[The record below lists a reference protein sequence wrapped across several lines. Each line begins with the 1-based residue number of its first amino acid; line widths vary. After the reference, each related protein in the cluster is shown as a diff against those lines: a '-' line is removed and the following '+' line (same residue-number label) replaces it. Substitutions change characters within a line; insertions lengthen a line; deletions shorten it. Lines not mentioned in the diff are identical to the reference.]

1 MIIKQITLERF
12 FQFSMK
18 KQNIFIYN
26 YLISLLLGSLIYI
39 IFRSTSLKMFSWY
52 KVIGV
57 NDFVLE
63 LRQYF
68 KEYKYLIPNWV
79 LFSLPDG
86 LWIFSYVCLILW
98 IWKGEVDFKNIF
110 WIIIIPLVAIFSE
123 VAQLLN
129 IVSGTFDLSDLFFY
143 LLGVLLPFIFFNKS
157 ITYNFKLNNY
167 EKKF

>member
-1 MIIKQITLERF
+1 
-12 FQFSMK
+12 MK

-57 NDFVLE
+57 NDFVLQ
-63 LRQYF
+63 LRRYF
-68 KEYKYLIPNWV
+68 EGYKYLIPNWV

-86 LWIFSYVCLILW
+86 LWTFSYVCLMLW
-98 IWKGEVDFKNIF
+98 IWKGRVTLKNIF
-110 WIIIIPLVAIFSE
+110 WIIIIPVVAVFSE
-123 VAQLLN
+123 VAQLFKIL
-129 IVSGTFDLSDLFFY
+129 SGTFDLSDLFFY
-143 LLGVLLPFIFFNKS
+143 LFGIILPFIFFNKS